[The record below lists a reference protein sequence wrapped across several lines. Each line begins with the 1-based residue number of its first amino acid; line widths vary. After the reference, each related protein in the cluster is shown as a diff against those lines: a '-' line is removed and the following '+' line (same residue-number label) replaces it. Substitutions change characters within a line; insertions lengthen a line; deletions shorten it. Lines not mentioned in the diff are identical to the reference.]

1 MLNLNRS
8 FRSHRGADRR
18 RLMMMAGSAVL
29 LPWLSACGGGAGDE
43 ALADTADPHSG
54 LEFPTVAGSPT
65 GTAINTK
72 RALSWSS
79 ETEAV
84 LHSAQFPSWAYYTD
98 PTEVRWYITHVGMFQ
113 QRDDIYSLGYMVGGE
128 AAWWTVGKDAASG
141 STSSRTLTAA
151 PRLDSD
157 TSTTFWDA
165 GRRVWVTDDLILDD
179 RRRIQGATVPLK
191 WWFFQAPNGSWYILL
206 DPAYDGGGEP
216 VVHRFAAKDNQYHW
230 PKLSL
235 PGTRTIFEW
244 QGTQPRARFS
254 PVPGYADATV
264 GQSIDMDGA
273 WGSQC
278 VDLAHHFMDVALG
291 VPFRSTAMIGDAYA
305 IFQNAPSSATYDS
318 RKYGK
323 VTFKKVIRGG
333 SNTVPLP
340 GDIVFWAKPDPG
352 HVAIVVD
359 ADTSNIRTID
369 QNWVNFD
376 ADKGSPAARV
386 THPNNS
392 DVAGWL
398 RPTW

>member
-1 MLNLNRS
+1 MPNLNHS
-8 FRSHRGADRR
+8 FRSRRGVDRR

-29 LPWLSACGGGAGDE
+29 SPWLAACGGGAGDE

-54 LEFPTVAGSPT
+54 MAFPTVAGSPT
-65 GTAINTK
+65 GVASDTK
-72 RALSWSS
+72 HALSWSN

-98 PTEVRWYITHVGMFQ
+98 PTEVRWYISHVGMFQ
-113 QRDDIYSLGYMVGGE
+113 QKDDIYSLGYMVDGE
-128 AAWWTVGKDAASG
+128 AAWWRVAQDAATG
-141 STSSRTLTAA
+141 SVSSRKLTAA

-165 GRRVWVTDDLILDD
+165 GRRVWVTDDMILSD
-179 RRRIQGATVPLK
+179 RRLIQGATVPLK

-206 DPAYDGGGEP
+206 DPNYGGGEP
-216 VVHRFAAKDNQYHW
+216 MVHRFAARDNQYHW

-244 QGTQPRARFS
+244 EGTQPRARFT

-264 GQSIDMDGA
+264 GKAIDRDGYYGA
-273 WGSQC
+273 QC
-278 VDLAHHFMDVALG
+278 VDLMHDYLDVALG
-291 VPFRSTAMIGDAYA
+291 VPFRSTKMAGNAYA

-323 VTFKKVIRGG
+323 VTFKKISRGG
-333 SNTVPLP
+333 SNTIPQP
-340 GDIVFWAKPDPG
+340 GDIVFWSTPDPG
-352 HVAIVVD
+352 HVAIVID
-359 ADTSNIRTID
+359 ADANTINSID
-369 QNWVNFD
+369 QNWVGFD
-376 ADKGSPAARV
+376 ADWGSPAARV
-386 THPNNS
+386 AHANNS
-392 DVAGWL
+392 SVAGWL